1 MGARITKTQ
10 RKILVN
16 ASEGR
21 PLDHGR
27 PGSRASVGYW
37 NCAVRSCQR
46 KGWLDERTDQLTEKG
61 RRVLDMTPPTAPVP
75 LTTSQYRVLL
85 YMVQN
90 NAKLIRGKGASARTD
105 DSFQWPVPASTVDH
119 LIKTRLIER
128 DARVTEHELLV
139 VSVLGFGTVK
149 EKLRRALA
157 AQERA
162 ARLAGDAPTPL
173 EQLIRR
179 TLADG

>member
-1 MGARITKTQ
+1 MAARITPTQ
-10 RKILVN
+10 RKILIN

-27 PGSRASVGYW
+27 PTSRSTVGYW
-37 NCAVRSCQR
+37 NCAVRSCRR
-46 KGWLDERTDQLTEKG
+46 KGWLDQRTDQLTEKG
-61 RRVLDMTPPTAPVP
+61 RRVLDMTPPAASVR

-105 DSFQWPVPASTVDH
+105 DSFKWPVPASTVDH
-119 LIKTRLIER
+119 LIKERLIER
-128 DARVTEHELLV
+128 EERETEHELLA

-149 EKLRRALA
+149 EKLRRAAA

-173 EQLIRR
+173 EQLIWR
-179 TLADG
+179 TLTHG

>member
-1 MGARITKTQ
+1 MSATITPTQ

-21 PLDHGR
+21 PLHHGR

-61 RRVLDMTPPTAPVP
+61 RHVLDKKPPPARAP
-75 LTTSQYRVLL
+75 LSNAQLRVLL

-90 NAKLIRGKGASARTD
+90 DAKLILGKNGTAWTD
-105 DSFQWPVPASTVDH
+105 DGFRWPVPGSTVGH
-119 LIKTRLIER
+119 LIKAGLLQKDARERER
-128 DARVTEHELLV
+128 DLLV
-139 VSVLGFGTVK
+139 VSALGFRKLK
-149 EKLRRALA
+149 EKVKPAVA
-157 AQERA
+157 AQQRA
-162 ARLAGDAPTPL
+162 ARLAGDTPTPL
-173 EQLIRR
+173 EQLIGR

>member
-10 RKILVN
+10 RRILMN
-16 ASEGR
+16 ALEGR

-27 PGSRASVGYW
+27 PGSRSSVGCW

-46 KGWLDERTDQLTEKG
+46 KGWLDERTDELTEKG
-61 RRVLDMTPPTAPVP
+61 RCVLDMTPPAAPVP

-90 NAKLIRGKGASARTD
+90 NAKLIRGKGAAARTD
-105 DSFQWPVPASTVDH
+105 DSFQWPVSASTIDH
-119 LIKTRLIER
+119 LINERLIER
-128 DARVTEHELLV
+128 EARATEHELLA

-179 TLADG
+179 TLTHG

>member
-27 PGSRASVGYW
+27 PTSRATVGYW
-37 NCAVRSCQR
+37 NCAVRSCHR
-46 KGWLDERTDQLTEKG
+46 RGWLDERTDQLTEKG

-75 LTTSQYRVLL
+75 LTRSQYRVLL

-90 NAKLIRGKGASARTD
+90 NAKLIRDKGASARTD
-105 DSFQWPVPASTVDH
+105 DSFRWPVAASTVDH